1 VNDHLTE
8 EQLLWHHYGE
18 GADGPG
24 AEAHLASC
32 PGCRQALASL
42 AATLNAITAW
52 PVPERGLSYG
62 ERVWRGLAARHTS
75 VGRSPRWWSRW
86 LSPWRLTL
94 VGGLAASLGLA
105 FWMGR
110 VTSRPE
116 AIEASTPPDIVRE
129 RILAAALTEH
139 LEASQRILLE
149 LANRESAGDI
159 DVRDEQQRA
168 EELLEGNRLY
178 RLAATRQGQRALA
191 SVLDDLERVLLDVA
205 RGPTQLSPR
214 DRDGLRARMEEQGLV
229 FKVRVLEQ
237 RLRELQDRPLPRP
250 DRVTDDELTKG

>member
-1 VNDHLTE
+1 
-8 EQLLWHHYGE
+8 
-18 GADGPG
+18 
-24 AEAHLASC
+24 
-32 PGCRQALASL
+32 
-42 AATLNAITAW
+42 
-52 PVPERGLSYG
+52 
-62 ERVWRGLAARHTS
+62 
-75 VGRSPRWWSRW
+75 
-86 LSPWRLTL
+86 
-94 VGGLAASLGLA
+94 
-105 FWMGR
+105 
-110 VTSRPE
+110 
-116 AIEASTPPDIVRE
+116 
-129 RILAAALTEH
+129 LTEH